1 MINSAERIKIA
12 KKITVMGFIGNA
24 VLTVFKLIAGFI
36 GNSSAMLA
44 DGVHSFSDFVTDIIV
59 VVSFELSGKP
69 EDKNHNYGHGKYE
82 TIAAVLVS
90 MALVYAG
97 ILILKTGLAKIITV
111 ARGGSISSPKII
123 ALYAAVISIGV
134 KESLYRITIK
144 AGKNIKSHAVV
155 ANAWHHRSDA
165 LSSVGTFV
173 GIGGAI
179 LLGNEWV
186 ILDPIASVV
195 VSMFILKVALD
206 IFMPTIN
213 ELVEG
218 ALSEDEV
225 ERIINIIKEEEEVL
239 SYHRLKTRK
248 VGEKVVVE
256 FHILVDKRL
265 TIVEAHDISKNLE
278 YKLKKEYGEGTHI
291 SIHIEPFIED
301 ELDED

>member
-1 MINSAERIKIA
+1 MINSGGRIKIA
-12 KKITVMGFIGNA
+12 KQITIMGLVGNA
-24 VLTVFKLIAGFI
+24 LLTVFKLIAGFI

-59 VVSFELSGKP
+59 MLSFEISGKP
-69 EDKNHNYGHGKYE
+69 ADKNHNYGHGKYE
-82 TIAAVLVS
+82 TIAAVIIS
-90 MALVYAG
+90 IALVYAG
-97 ILILKTGLAKIITV
+97 ILILKSGLSKIITI
-111 ARGGSISSPKII
+111 ARGGSIDSPRMI
-123 ALYAAVISIGV
+123 ALYAAVASIGV
-134 KESLYRITIK
+134 KETLYRITIK
-144 AGKNIKSHAVV
+144 AGKTIKSNAVV

-173 GIGGAI
+173 GISGAI

-195 VSMFILKVALD
+195 VSMFILKVSLD

-218 ALSEDEV
+218 SLSEEEV
-225 ERIINIIKEEEEVL
+225 GKIRDIIKEEKDVL

-248 VGEKVVVE
+248 VGERAVIE

-278 YKLKKEYGEGTHI
+278 CKLKKEYGEETHI

-301 ELDED
+301 ELNEE

>member
-1 MINSAERIKIA
+1 MISSGERIKIA
-12 KKITVMGFIGNA
+12 KQITIMGFVGNA
-24 VLTVFKLIAGFI
+24 LLTVFKLIAGFI

-69 EDKNHNYGHGKYE
+69 EDENHNYGHGKYE
-82 TIAAVLVS
+82 TIAAVVIS
-90 MALVYAG
+90 IALVYAG
-97 ILILKTGLAKIITV
+97 ILILKAGLLKVITV
-111 ARGGSISSPKII
+111 ARGGSIDSPRMI
-123 ALYAAVISIGV
+123 ALYAALVSIGV
-134 KESLYRITIK
+134 KETLYRITIK
-144 AGKNIKSHAVV
+144 AGKAIKSHAVV

-165 LSSVGTFV
+165 LSSVGTFF

-195 VSMFILKVALD
+195 VSIFILKVALD

-218 ALSEDEV
+218 SLSEEEV
-225 ERIINIIKEEEEVL
+225 GKIRQIIKEEKDVL

-248 VGEKVVVE
+248 VGERVVIE

-301 ELDED
+301 ELNEE